1 MKRNKIVFSVLML
14 SMGLSLLSCV
24 SNKTKDNKIEF
35 NKLEINEKVF
45 LLQENDTT
53 LPYSDVKLEFTFL

>member
-24 SNKTKDNKIEF
+24 SNKTKDNNEE
-35 NKLEINEKVF
+35 NKNANYDMV
-45 LLQENDTT
+45 
-53 LPYSDVKLEFTFL
+53 